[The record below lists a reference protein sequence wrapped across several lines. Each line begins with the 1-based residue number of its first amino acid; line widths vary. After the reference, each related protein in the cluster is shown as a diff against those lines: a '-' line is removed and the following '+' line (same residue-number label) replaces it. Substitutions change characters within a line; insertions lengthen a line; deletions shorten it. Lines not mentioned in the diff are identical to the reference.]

1 MAEQM
6 FGASS
11 SSRRRRLVQ
20 LCLGA
25 GLDKKISKW
34 HYSKFR
40 CYLTI
45 II

>member
-11 SSRRRRLVQ
+11 SSRRRRRLVQ

-25 GLDKKISKW
+25 GLDSIFFLNVTVVS
-34 HYSKFR
+34 FVV
-40 CYLTI
+40 I
-45 II
+45 